1 MTEGGVLSSVRRGT
15 TYQVRYASP
24 HPHDMER
31 QPYPCPDE
39 GTLVALLH
47 HCGLEAWSLHRALA
61 ELQYAHMAVLL
72 IVLAEAQRQ
81 MDFPRSQGTIT
92 TPFDMTVVNDMDR
105 FYLVGDAIDRLPH
118 VGSRAAYVKQAMGD
132 KLMAHRHYIT
142 RHGEDMPEIR
152 HWQWGQQTTAAT
164 HA

>member
-1 MTEGGVLSSVRRGT
+1 MTCPAVLRVTTAGTASRVGERQGGEGRDAASTHTARSAGQRPAGDAGPEAHSPCGEGEQMTEGGVLSSVRRGT

-72 IVLAEAQRQ
+72 IGLAEAQRQ
-81 MDFPRSQGTIT
+81 RYFPLYASPRDG
-92 TPFDMTVVNDMDR
+92 
-105 FYLVGDAIDRLPH
+105 PH
-118 VGSRAAYVKQAMGD
+118 GHLSGWR
-132 KLMAHRHYIT
+132 
-142 RHGEDMPEIR
+142 
-152 HWQWGQQTTAAT
+152 
-164 HA
+164 